1 MTAPAR
7 LALGVLG
14 LLTTTTAVFA
24 RSRRPAH
31 ASRARLDEPQAPE
44 DETDRVR
51 LAGGGIGI
59 RLREDARLAINYDH
73 TERSSPVRRAN
84 THAAGCMQP

>member
-7 LALGVLG
+7 LALAVLG

-24 RSRRPAH
+24 RIAPPTRPGA
-31 ASRARLDEPQAPE
+31 LDEPQAPE
-44 DETDRVR
+44 DEADRVR

-59 RLREDARLAINYDH
+59 RLREDARLALNYDH
-73 TERSSPVRRAN
+73 TERYSPVPSREY
-84 THAAGCMQP
+84 HAAGCMQP